1 MYGLELEGLSL
12 AEVTELARSLAA
24 QIAVL
29 QAQLVDCARAI
40 EARSGELGGDTPR
53 QFVAFE
59 CGLTEDEAHRVCR
72 LADRLE
78 GLPRLADA
86 FREGRLSEGTVS
98 LLLRVATRENESH
111 LLDVAEAATAT
122 QLRTI
127 VREYQ
132 RVRESEAD
140 STDLD
145 TESRPDRLSRGW
157 AADGRYR
164 LSGDFSPYVGAQI
177 DTMLDAARDILWK
190 DTADEREATVKR
202 LDDGVRHSERAGVTD
217 ADALAYV
224 AESFLGALGG
234 DESVLP
240 DRFHILLRA
249 DADALLSGNLTDDCL
264 HLANGPAVSLGCAR
278 QLACEGAMSALLQH
292 SGRPVASSPARSA
305 TPAQR
310 RVLFDRDRRCLFP
323 GCGRTKH
330 LVPHHV
336 VEHQHGGATSLDNL
350 ALLCPTHHRT
360 IHRNGWATSMPEPG
374 KLVITRPDGSV
385 VGVRQRPRSETDP
398 LPEPMPDMPADRRLT
413 GTGDRLTPWA
423 LDVILADW
431 LSVA

>member
-140 STDLD
+140 ATDLD
-145 TESRPDRLSRGW
+145 NESRPDRLSRGW
-157 AADGRYR
+157 A
-164 LSGDFSPYVGAQI
+164 P
-177 DTMLDAARDILWK
+177 TAATDCP
-190 DTADEREATVKR
+190 ATSAR
-202 LDDGVRHSERAGVTD
+202 TSARRSTRCSTRRAT
-217 ADALAYV
+217 
-224 AESFLGALGG
+224 S
-234 DESVLP
+234 
-240 DRFHILLRA
+240 
-249 DADALLSGNLTDDCL
+249 
-264 HLANGPAVSLGCAR
+264 
-278 QLACEGAMSALLQH
+278 
-292 SGRPVASSPARSA
+292 
-305 TPAQR
+305 
-310 RVLFDRDRRCLFP
+310 
-323 GCGRTKH
+323 CGRT
-330 LVPHHV
+330 
-336 VEHQHGGATSLDNL
+336 
-350 ALLCPTHHRT
+350 
-360 IHRNGWATSMPEPG
+360 
-374 KLVITRPDGSV
+374 RPAN
-385 VGVRQRPRSETDP
+385 VRPP
-398 LPEPMPDMPADRRLT
+398 
-413 GTGDRLTPWA
+413 
-423 LDVILADW
+423 
-431 LSVA
+431 